1 MGERARSLGTQRRR
15 GQSWIKVG
23 IGIQVPAFPLGPEQF
38 SESPQSGGTE
48 VQRQAGNVRGHLL
61 AGALKA
67 AS

>member
-23 IGIQVPAFPLGPEQF
+23 IGIQVAAFPLGPEQF
-38 SESPQSGGTE
+38 SESPQSRGTGTE
-48 VQRQAGNVRGHLL
+48 ASWKCEGGHLL